1 MSDATAVDRPS
12 VLQVLVGVR
21 RDERAMLAL
30 SALYFFLVMASYFI
44 LRPIRDQM
52 GVAGGVRNLAW
63 LFTGTLVAMLL
74 VSPLFS
80 ALVSRWPRRR
90 FVTWSYRA
98 LMLCLLAFYGALV
111 GLPEATSVWV
121 GRAFFIWVSVFN
133 LFAVSLFWAVM
144 ADVYQGESSRRLYGV
159 IAAGGS
165 LGALL
170 GGVVTAGLVEL
181 IGAPALLLVSLVDAG
196 TGAVVH
202 VRDQRPRRRG
212 VAGVRRRTPSRRRDH
227 RRQRRRR
234 LPPGRCAR
242 PTCWAS
248 AATCSCTRSARP
260 SCISCR
266 RRSSM
271 RPSTAE
277 AAQTVYFANVD
288 IWVNGLTLVLQLLLT
303 GRLMARIGVGL
314 TLAALPLV
322 SVIGFVGL
330 GLYPVL
336 AAVVVFT
343 VARRVTNFA
352 LSRPARE
359 ALYVPLSRAEKYKAK
374 NLIDTVVYRVGDQVG
389 AWTNTLLLWLG
400 LGIGGIAL
408 TAAPLAAVWLL
419 LSLWLGR
426 RYSGRAGHQAA
437 AGSPATP

>member
-1 MSDATAVDRPS
+1 MSQSATIEQPS
-12 VLQVLVGVR
+12 ALQVLVGVR
-21 RDERAMLAL
+21 RDERAVLAL

-52 GVAGGVRNLAW
+52 GVAGGVDNLAW
-63 LFTGTLVAMLL
+63 LFTGTLAAMLL

-98 LMLCLLAFYGALV
+98 LMLCLAAFYLALV
-111 GLPEATSVWV
+111 SLPESRLVWV

-144 ADVYQGESSRRLYGV
+144 ADVFQSEQSRRLYGV

-165 LGALL
+165 LGALM
-170 GGVVTAGLVEL
+170 GGVVTSGLVKV
-181 IGAPALLLVSLVDAG
+181 IGTPALLLVSLAMLELALWCMYAIARRMAPSSAEARRAGDEIIGGNAADGFRLALRSPYLMGICGYMFLYTIGSTFLYFLQAQVVDA
-196 TGAVVH
+196 TIN
-202 VRDQRPRRRG
+202 
-212 VAGVRRRTPSRRRDH
+212 
-227 RRQRRRR
+227 
-234 LPPGRCAR
+234 GR
-242 PTCWAS
+242 
-248 AATCSCTRSARP
+248 
-260 SCISCR
+260 
-266 RRSSM
+266 
-271 RPSTAE
+271 E
-277 AAQTVYFANVD
+277 AQTAYFANVD
-288 IWVNGLTLVLQLLLT
+288 IWVNGLTLVLQLFLT

-314 TLAALPLV
+314 TLAALPLI

-330 GLYPVL
+330 GLWPVL

-374 NLIDTVVYRVGDQVG
+374 NLIDTVVYRIGDQVG
-389 AWTNTLLLWLG
+389 AWTSSLLVWLG
-400 LGIGGIAL
+400 LGLGGIAF
-408 TAAPLAAVWLL
+408 TAAPLAAVWLA

-426 RYSGRAGHQAA
+426 RYRAG
-437 AGSPATP
+437 AGSAPAPAAPP